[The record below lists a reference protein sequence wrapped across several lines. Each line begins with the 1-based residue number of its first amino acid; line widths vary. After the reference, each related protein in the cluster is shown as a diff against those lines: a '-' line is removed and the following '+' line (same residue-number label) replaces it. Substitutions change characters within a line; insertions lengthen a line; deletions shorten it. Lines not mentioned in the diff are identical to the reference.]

1 MKYRSRT
8 DILTMVLESAR
19 GGATKTRIMY
29 KAYLSHAQVTEY
41 LKFLQERGLLIFEDG
56 KQIYMMT
63 ERGFKFLNA
72 SNELNDLMIPKS
84 KYYQSDLDIE

>member
-8 DILTMVLESAR
+8 DIVAMVLESAR
-19 GGATKTRIMY
+19 AGATKTRIMY